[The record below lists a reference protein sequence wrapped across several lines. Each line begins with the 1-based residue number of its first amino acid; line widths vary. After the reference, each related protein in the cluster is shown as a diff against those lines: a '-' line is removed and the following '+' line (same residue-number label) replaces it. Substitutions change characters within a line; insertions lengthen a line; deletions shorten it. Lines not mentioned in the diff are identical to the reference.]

1 MSVSA
6 PNYIFV
12 LETGQFFVGEGS
24 LCTKTLLHEGS
35 ILPRRSVLHK
45 WQCCKGVKKVNICN
59 IKKIKQI
66 N

>member
-24 LCTKTLLHEGS
+24 ILHG
-35 ILPRRSVLHK
+35 RSVLHK
-45 WQCCKGVKKVNICN
+45 WQCCKRVKKVNKYN
-59 IKKIKQI
+59 KKKQ
-66 N
+66 